1 MSEIKVIKVLE
12 DGLRLVMNKG
22 SIDDIRVGEKYLLFE
37 LGEELFEPDTGES
50 LGKLEL
56 VKGKGKVIHVQERIS
71 TIETIESEKRI
82 YRKTPSAI
90 ERAFT
95 PYGGS
100 SGTTTEEALKPFLNP
115 KEGDLLK
122 LIY

>member
-56 VKGKGKVIHVQERIS
+56 VKGKGKVIHV
-71 TIETIESEKRI
+71 
-82 YRKTPSAI
+82 
-90 ERAFT
+90 
-95 PYGGS
+95 
-100 SGTTTEEALKPFLNP
+100 
-115 KEGDLLK
+115 
-122 LIY
+122 